1 MRARGLAALLV
12 LAAVALYAA
21 VGVPMQ
27 RQATAA
33 ADEYKRARDEARDI
47 RTRLARLERRDAAHA
62 RAAIALSSGATP
74 ADTVRAVRRVVVQT
88 LQEAHV
94 SGVRLGVA
102 AARAPYAARVH
113 LSADGPFA
121 QVVSLAGLL
130 ARPDRGLVLE
140 HARFSPRGE
149 NVSLELEAVTLGGSP

>member
-1 MRARGLAALLV
+1 MRARWLAALLV
-12 LAAVALYAA
+12 AAGLGLYAA
-21 VGVPMQ
+21 VGAPMQ

-47 RTRLARLERRDAAHA
+47 RARLARLERRDAAHA
-62 RAAIALSSGATP
+62 RAAAALPAAATP

-94 SGVRLGVA
+94 SGVRLGVS
-102 AARAPYAARVH
+102 AARAPYAARVR
-113 LSADGPFA
+113 LSAAGPFA

-130 ARPDRGLVLE
+130 ARPERGLVLE
-140 HARFSPRGE
+140 KVRFSPRGE
-149 NVSLELEAVTLGGSP
+149 TVSLDLEGVTLGASP